1 MKKYD
6 CSVIVCGPAV
16 GKTYL
21 ASIDNRF
28 VDIDGMKA
36 DYKYG
41 ISNLSLYEKEK
52 GKLNRG
58 KVINNDST
66 MYAINLLKET
76 IGDNK
81 IALLSYSEKI
91 LNYLIENNI
100 KYCLVYADIDSVDEY
115 EERMRKRGNNDIFIK
130 EMTNIENWNS
140 FYEENKNDNKPTYK
154 IKLKKGEYL
163 SDIKDMF

>member
-1 MKKYD
+1 MKYD
-6 CSVIVCGPAV
+6 CNVIVCGPAI

-21 ASIDNRF
+21 AGIDQRF
-28 VDIDGMKA
+28 IDIDGMKA

-41 ISNLSLYEKEK
+41 ITNLPLEEKEK

-66 MYAINLLKET
+66 TYAINLLKET
-76 IGDNK
+76 IKNNK

-91 LNYLIENNI
+91 LNYLVENNI
-100 KYCLVYADIDSVDEY
+100 KYCLVYASIELVEDY
-115 EERMRKRGNNDIFIK
+115 ANRMKKRGNSDVFIK
-130 EMTNIENWNS
+130 EMTNIENWQK
-140 FYEENKNDNKPTYK
+140 FYEQNENDKRPTYK

-163 SDIKDMF
+163 SNIKDMF